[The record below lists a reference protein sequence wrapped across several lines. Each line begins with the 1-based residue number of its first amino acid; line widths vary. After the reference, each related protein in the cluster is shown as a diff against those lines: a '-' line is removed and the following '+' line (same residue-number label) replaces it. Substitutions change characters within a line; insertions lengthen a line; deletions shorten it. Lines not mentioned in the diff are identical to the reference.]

1 MEKINTIKKEAEELL
16 KKMVD
21 QFELEVKEENGT
33 YFILIKSENPGTI
46 IGRHGET
53 IRSLQKILEVI
64 FFKTFGESIT
74 ILVNINDYREKQKE
88 RLEKIAANIA
98 QKVIETK
105 TPKRLSSFS
114 NYERKI
120 IHEFITKNYPQLTSY
135 SVGEGLERTLVVEER
150 KKEEQST

>member
-1 MEKINTIKKEAEELL
+1 MDKTELIKKEAEELL

-64 FFKTFGESIT
+64 FFKRFGESIT

-105 TPKRLSSFS
+105 NPKRLSSFS

-150 KKEEQST
+150 KKESS